1 MVLKRA
7 SLALAFVAAM
17 VAGALSLPV
26 ERAVAAPEPSLVPT
40 SWQLNFKH
48 GPIERLLVGKD
59 ARQKTYW
66 FMRYTV
72 SNNTGKDILF
82 TPDFQLMTDTGQV
95 QEAYKDVPDEIIA
108 KIKELYNNE
117 LLASPNMILGNLLQG
132 EDNARD
138 GVIVFGDVDAATR
151 NFKVFVSGLS
161 GATTEVKNPQ
171 TDKTVILQK
180 TLILEY
186 NVPGEAIGI
195 ETRPEYKGAKWVM
208 K

>member
-1 MVLKRA
+1 MRLKHA
-7 SLALAFVAAM
+7 SLTLAILAAFT
-17 VAGALSLPV
+17 AGALSL
-26 ERAVAAPEPSLVPT
+26 AKAAPEPSLVPL
-40 SWQLNFKH
+40 SWELNFKH
-48 GPIERLLVGKD
+48 GPIERLQIGKD
-59 ARQKTYW
+59 GRQKTFW

-72 SNNTGKDILF
+72 TNNTGKDILF

-95 QEAYKDVPDEIIA
+95 QDAYKDVPNEIIA

-117 LLASPNMILGNLLQG
+117 LLASPNNIVGKLLQG

-138 GVIVFGDVDAATR
+138 GVIVFGDVDAEAR
-151 NFKVFVSGLS
+151 NFKVFIAGLS
-161 GATTEVKNPQ
+161 GETTTVKNPK

-195 ETRPEYKGAKWVM
+195 EPRPEYKGAKWVM
-208 K
+208 R